1 MQPFKPARAWRRLQE
16 AWLRLKRGVTAS
28 NDSDTLRLDEMISQ
42 IDDDRERWEGT
53 VRSVCSTEAALQE
66 MYAVCEE
73 IGRGSFGT
81 VHRVLRRSNLTR
93 AVATDAPLAVK
104 IIHRTD
110 DPRVWEDAITE
121 CAASRLTQRRAHAL
135 AALSAQCILLYL
147 CRVHSLPAVRHMH
160 MHMPQV
166 RALAG
171 DQQPLPPVDPA
182 ADRGG

>member
-1 MQPFKPARAWRRLQE
+1 MKPFKPARAWRRLQE

-121 CAASRLTQRRAHAL
+121 CAASRLTQRRAHAHFHCRTL
-135 AALSAQCILLYL
+135 RTMYSALSVQGALTSSRAPHAHAHAAGACSGRRSAAPTTRRS
-147 CRVHSLPAVRHMH
+147 CR
-160 MHMPQV
+160 
-166 RALAG
+166 
-171 DQQPLPPVDPA
+171 
-182 ADRGG
+182 